1 MEEALTEPD
10 CRRKRRRRERRDEEA
25 ALATRATSPC
35 YASAMAPKNATAST
49 RKRKPPRRKQAP
61 RSKGLTVAEMTEP
74 ADDARRLGDAIRAA
88 GGAPLGMYRDPLGG
102 HPVVLAAL
110 PIDLVDPT
118 PYQRDRSEPHVKR
131 LANAMERV
139 GRFLDPVIAV
149 RKDGRYWTPN
159 GNHRLGAM
167 MLMGM
172 KAITALVV
180 PEEEVALQILALN
193 TEKAH
198 NLKERSL
205 EVIRMYRGLVGASGK
220 ATEASFAA
228 IFEEPHFVTFGAVY
242 EKRPRYSGGAYASI
256 VKRLESFLDVPLAE
270 SLSVREARADRLLEL
285 DAVVAKIVD
294 ALKSR
299 GLVSPYLKYYV
310 VARVN
315 FLRFKKTGTFDFD
328 ETIGRMTA
336 AARRLDVAKVRRE
349 DIGRMGGAPAEAD
362 EE

>member
-1 MEEALTEPD
+1 MGVARAS
-10 CRRKRRRRERRDEEA
+10 RRVETVRM
-25 ALATRATSPC
+25 LASATGAGAW
-35 YASAMAPKNATAST
+35 YASTMAAASP
-49 RKRKPPRRKQAP
+49 RKRKPPRRKQAA
-61 RSKGLTVAEMTEP
+61 RSKGLSVEEMTEP
-74 ADDARRLGDAIRAA
+74 VAGARALADAIRAD
-88 GGAPLGMYRDPLGG
+88 GGAVLGAYRDPLGG
-102 HPVVLAAL
+102 HPVALAAL

-167 MLMGM
+167 TLMGM
-172 KAITALVV
+172 RSITALVV

-205 EVIRMYRGLVGASGK
+205 EVIRMYRGLVAASAD

-228 IFEEPHFVTFGAVY
+228 IFEEPHFITVGAAY
-242 EKRPRYSGGAYASI
+242 EKRPRYSGGAYAPI
-256 VKRLESFLDVPLAE
+256 VKRLESFLDVPLEEGLAE
-270 SLSVREARADRLLEL
+270 REARAASLLRLD
-285 DAVVAKIVD
+285 DAVTKTVD

-299 GLVSPYLKYYV
+299 GLASPYLRYFV

-315 FLRFKKTGTFDFD
+315 FLRFKKGGTFDFE
-328 ETIGRMTA
+328 ETIEKMTA
-336 AARRLDVAKVRRE
+336 MARRFDVGKVKKE
-349 DIGRMGGAPAEAD
+349 DIGKMGGSGV
-362 EE
+362 EEE